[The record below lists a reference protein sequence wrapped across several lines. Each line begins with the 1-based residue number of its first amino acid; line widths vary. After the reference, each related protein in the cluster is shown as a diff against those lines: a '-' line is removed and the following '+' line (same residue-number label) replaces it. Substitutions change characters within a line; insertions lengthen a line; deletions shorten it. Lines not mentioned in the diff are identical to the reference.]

1 VILLLLALGLY
12 IYLSPRAYTFRYLF
26 PGLFAFSLFV
36 IFPLLYTVYIS
47 FTKYSSSHL
56 LSYQNVAE
64 LVEKDSYIVPDT
76 PCYDY
81 VLYRQ
86 GSAKYVLLLVD
97 QSNREQRF
105 LSEPFDLPPGQ
116 TVHYPTLVK
125 ISAIEPS
132 RSIEGEPL
140 KIAQI
145 TRQGLF
151 IPMRGYQFLLPNGQT
166 VEKEG
171 LDRFCC
177 RNKIWKRNADGSF
190 TNQKTNSTIRPDL
203 ARGIFVD

>member
-1 VILLLLALGLY
+1 MILPTVSPIRLLIAALVILPVLYLDFLTYQSGNNWLGVVILGLLALGLY

-47 FTKYSSSHL
+47 LTKYSSSHL

-64 LVEKDSYIVPDT
+64 LLEQDSYIVPDT

-81 VLYRQ
+81 LLYRQ
-86 GSAKYVLLLVD
+86 GSLKYVLLLVD

-132 RSIEGEPL
+132 R
-140 KIAQI
+140 
-145 TRQGLF
+145 
-151 IPMRGYQFLLPNGQT
+151 
-166 VEKEG
+166 
-171 LDRFCC
+171 
-177 RNKIWKRNADGSF
+177 
-190 TNQKTNSTIRPDL
+190 
-203 ARGIFVD
+203 